1 MQETVQF
8 QAFHSLSYLTSEH
21 LNGGDVGNSVSLQT
35 LLMCELL
42 ITLPVPPAFHALTDV
57 PESTGF
63 VAPVLRP
70 KPYSTFRPT
79 QRHGRFETRLG
90 ACGGE
95 EEGPDLRCKEG

>member
-1 MQETVQF
+1 MISMFGCSGMYTECR
-8 QAFHSLSYLTSEH
+8 SLL
-21 LNGGDVGNSVSLQT
+21 VNSFIKWC
-35 LLMCELL
+35 LLVNASGCELL
-42 ITLPVPPAFHALTDV
+42 IALAVPPAFHALTDV

-79 QRHGRFETRLG
+79 ERHGRFETRLG